1 MSLPL
6 ISGRFTL
13 KCTDSVSGTRCPRT
27 AIDAQYS
34 WLAASAGTRRFGR
47 IMLRPTLD
55 AQVTARSPAC
65 GKSARYRTSLAGPRR
80 TLAVSETGPRL
91 CLGNVGAAPRLF
103 AVTGGT
109 GRYAG
114 ASGSGSITVEVLDTG
129 ATEACSGAVY
139 LRHKDEQ

>member
-1 MSLPL
+1 
-6 ISGRFTL
+6 
-13 KCTDSVSGTRCPRT
+13 
-27 AIDAQYS
+27 
-34 WLAASAGTRRFGR
+34 
-47 IMLRPTLD
+47 MLRPTLD

-91 CLGNVGAAPRLF
+91 YLGNVGAAPRLF

-114 ASGSGSITVEVLDTG
+114 ASASLSIIFEVLHAS
-129 ATEACSGAVY
+129 ATEAWSGAVH